1 MIKEMNKKIWVI
13 SIIAILM
20 CGVGLVGA
28 IASSESPVKN
38 AEKETDLSER
48 LQYNINPNKTVE
60 PQNHTAD
67 VRDHIRTLN
76 LSDMGKV
83 EPLAYERKVGDLYF
97 HESWGT
103 PAIASLT
110 DYTLTGVPEE
120 GLWVKL
126 WVGWEFSDTDWW
138 ACGDVHFE
146 FTDDGGTAPKVCP
159 DGHGTGDSD
168 KGTLSPPAFL
178 VYPGHVYDYH
188 GRVYRGEESD
198 ESSGRLYV
206 YS

>member
-1 MIKEMNKKIWVI
+1 MLVLG
-13 SIIAILM
+13 A
-20 CGVGLVGA
+20 GLVGA
-28 IASSESPVKN
+28 IASSEPPVKN
-38 AEKETDLSER
+38 AEKETEL
-48 LQYNINPNKTVE
+48 
-60 PQNHTAD
+60 QNHTLNA
-67 VRDHIRTLN
+67 RDHILSLN
-76 LSDMGKV
+76 LSNYISKV
-83 EPLAYERKVGDLYF
+83 EPLAYEIPVGNLYF

-103 PAIASLT
+103 PAKVSLG
-110 DYTLTGVPEE
+110 DYILTGIPEE
-120 GLWVKL
+120 GLYVSTEVEWK
-126 WVGWEFSDTDWW
+126 FSDTDWW

-159 DGHGTGDSD
+159 DGLGTGDSD
-168 KGTLSPPAFL
+168 EGTLSPPAFL